1 MRVEPVLNILNFLK
15 TQVEEQTFC
24 VCLLLYSNPELALWM
39 CLSAL
44 QQVWLNGH
52 PCLLWL
58 REWFLEKQ
66 IRSQIICPSSHHP
79 LGKKKTNKT
88 SSRWSAACVF
98 WVHHLLEW
106 YPFWCEHRLG
116 QTVHQPSADAER
128 KPKCYFSM
136 YQDRTPPG
144 AELAK
149 MERECCTLM
158 LLLCLER
165 ILLLDQCFAF
175 SSLA

>member
-79 LGKKKTNKT
+79 LGKKKK
-88 SSRWSAACVF
+88 
-98 WVHHLLEW
+98 
-106 YPFWCEHRLG
+106 
-116 QTVHQPSADAER
+116 QTKLVLD
-128 KPKCYFSM
+128 
-136 YQDRTPPG
+136 G
-144 AELAK
+144 
-149 MERECCTLM
+149 
-158 LLLCLER
+158 LLLVFSGFIISWSDTLSGVSTGWAKLFISPVQTLKGSQNATSPCTR
-165 ILLLDQCFAF
+165 IEPLQALNLPRWKENAVLSCYSCA
-175 SSLA
+175 